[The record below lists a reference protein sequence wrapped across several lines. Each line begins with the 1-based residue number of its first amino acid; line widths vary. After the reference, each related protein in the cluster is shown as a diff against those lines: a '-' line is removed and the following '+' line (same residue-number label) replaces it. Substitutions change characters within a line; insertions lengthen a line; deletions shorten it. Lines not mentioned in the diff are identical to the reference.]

1 MSAFLF
7 PHLPPAD
14 SRRVCVLLWC
24 SVQFSVSY
32 THEDSGREYATV
44 LFQGANL
51 AVDILQHGWAKVK
64 TSTGKD
70 GKERTGPEDLV
81 AAQAEAQQAAR
92 GVWQKVADEKHHIRH
107 INFAPDPRALFE
119 ASKGVPIPA
128 VVDQVRDGSTLR
140 VELLNGAE
148 PLQHTSLFLHLAGVQ
163 CPRTP
168 LPLSVLQS
176 QHDARVK
183 EGKKGVRPEEEA
195 AAEPWAL
202 EAQEFTELR
211 LLHRDVHVHL
221 QGTDKLGNF
230 FGTLQFSKG
239 NISIKLLE
247 LGFGKLVPWS
257 AQLTNDADKL
267 KAAEQVAKD
276 KKLRVWSGEDAAD
289 KPAGGSAGAHSD
301 YEGKVVQVISGDSLI
316 IADRDGVER
325 KVSLASIRAPRLGR
339 RGERDEPFAVEAK
352 EYMRSKLVGKGQ
364 RAEQQPAPHP
374 RS

>member
-1 MSAFLF
+1 M
-7 PHLPPAD
+7 
-14 SRRVCVLLWC
+14 
-24 SVQFSVSY
+24 SY

-44 LFQGANL
+44 LFQGASL

-81 AAQAEAQQAAR
+81 AAQAEAQQAGR
-92 GVWQKVADEKHHIRH
+92 GVWLKGVNEKHHIRS
-107 INFAPDPRALFE
+107 INFSADPRALYE
-119 ASKGVPIPA
+119 AHKGTPVPA

-148 PLQHTSLFLHLAGVQ
+148 PLQHTSIFLHLAGVQ

-202 EAQEFTELR
+202 EAQEFTEQR
-211 LLHRDVHVHL
+211 LLNRDVHVL
-221 QGTDKLGNF
+221 IQGTDKLGNF
-230 FGTLQFSKG
+230 FGTIQYPKG

-257 AQLTNDADKL
+257 AALTTEADKL
-267 KAAEQVAKD
+267 KAAEVVAKE
-276 KKLRVWSGEDAAD
+276 KKLRVWSGEESAN

-301 YEGKVVQVISGDSLI
+301 YEGRVVQVISGDSLI

-339 RGERDEPFAVEAK
+339 RGEKDEPFAIEAK

-364 RAEQQPAPHP
+364 HSTTAAGTAALAPHQQ